1 MLILELLLLILYGI
15 GFCFF
20 MCNCEITNKFG
31 LVGAVLM
38 LICAVLQLLILIRF
52 T

>member
-15 GFCFF
+15 GICLF

-31 LVGAVLM
+31 LFGAVLM
-38 LICAVLQLLILIRF
+38 FICAVSQLLIRF
-52 T
+52 I